1 MSEQISTEFIQQLT
15 SRVEKVAH
23 GFTDIRRAADELAAS
38 HSPTERQRLA
48 DALYPSSVPQAR
60 MLATFLYG
68 DLAAQSQICL
78 LFLRAVV
85 SRDPNW
91 RVQEI
96 LAQAF
101 DRYCED
107 TGYEQALPTII
118 DWLGDES
125 PNVRRAV
132 TEGLR
137 IWTARPYFK
146 DHPAD
151 AIALLSQHRA
161 DPSEYL
167 RKSVGNALRDI
178 SRTYPDLIR
187 VELARWDLSDKRAA
201 FTYKLAAKF
210 L

>member
-1 MSEQISTEFIQQLT
+1 MKDETELVEQLT
-15 SRVEKVAH
+15 RRVEQVAH
-23 GFTDIRRAADELAAS
+23 GFTDIRRAANELAAS
-38 HSPTERQRLA
+38 HTPTECQRVA
-48 DALYPSSVPQAR
+48 DALYPASVPQAR

-68 DLAAQSQICL
+68 DLAAQSQLCL
-78 LFLRAVV
+78 LFLRTVV
-85 SRDPNW
+85 SRDPDW

-101 DRYCED
+101 DRYCSD
-107 TGYEQALPTII
+107 TGYEQALPVII

-146 DHPAD
+146 DHPTD

-178 SRTYPDLIR
+178 SRTQPDLVR
-187 VELARWDLSDKRAA
+187 AELARWDTSDKRIAL
-201 FTYKLAAKF
+201 THKLASKF